1 MSEEDKISGSRL
13 LKAVEAIAISP
24 AEAKKVVQTYFG
36 QSRKKYPD
44 DFDWQHQDRV
54 ADKIID
60 GYARFAAMVG
70 GATALAGVIP
80 GIGTAINLVG
90 GAATDVTI
98 CMKLQVDMCMCLA
111 ETYGYDL
118 QHEDARYLA
127 FLIAASGTLEKM
139 GATTGVRLAS
149 KAGVQLLREYLR
161 GAALVAVKKLFNRL
175 GIVFTRKALEKA
187 LPFGVGVATGIIAN
201 YVLTRFVGHQA
212 KRWFVLDRRYAP
224 DPTPPE
230 PVSA

>member
-24 AEAKKVVQTYFG
+24 AEAKKIVQKYLG

-44 DFDWQHQDRV
+44 DSDWQHQDRI

-60 GYARFAAMVG
+60 RYAKFAAMVG
-70 GATALAGVIP
+70 GASALTGIIP
-80 GIGTAINLVG
+80 GIGTAIAIAG
-90 GAATDVTI
+90 GAATDATV

-127 FLIAASGTLEKM
+127 FLIAAGGTLEKM
-139 GATTGVRLAS
+139 GASTGVRLAS
-149 KAGVQLLREYLR
+149 QAGVRMLRQYLK
-161 GAALVAVKKLFNRL
+161 GAVLVAVKELFKKL
-175 GIVFTRKALEKA
+175 GIIFTRKAIEKA
-187 LPFGVGVATGIIAN
+187 LPFGVGVAIGSGAN

-212 KRWFVLDRRYAP
+212 KVWFILDRSTPDANEPAP
-224 DPTPPE
+224 VP
-230 PVSA
+230 A